1 MGRTLTTL
9 VLALGFS
16 WHPGGCFYQW
26 LDVEGGVGVETR
38 KEISTTG
45 EGLGVTSGLP
55 WWLSG

>member
-1 MGRTLTTL
+1 MTLL
-9 VLALGFS
+9 LALALGVS
-16 WHPGGCFYQW
+16 WHPGGCFYQR